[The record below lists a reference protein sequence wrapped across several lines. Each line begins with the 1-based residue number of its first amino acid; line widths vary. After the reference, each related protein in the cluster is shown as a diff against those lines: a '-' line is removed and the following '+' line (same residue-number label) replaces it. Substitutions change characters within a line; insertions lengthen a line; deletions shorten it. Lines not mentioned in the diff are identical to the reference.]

1 MVELAQSAKE
11 SDDEQLNSMEVVGG
25 RRVIHVPSEVV
36 STKQSG
42 TSNDTIEIS
51 RNHLTNFK
59 NLSAHVNS
67 KQPSL
72 GNFFKPPTSNQPE
85 T

>member
-25 RRVIHVPSEVV
+25 RRVIHAPSEVV
-36 STKQSG
+36 SIEQSR

-51 RNHLTNFK
+51 RNHLTNFED
-59 NLSAHVNS
+59 LLPHVIQS
-67 KQPSL
+67 SCP
-72 GNFFKPPTSNQPE
+72 
-85 T
+85 